1 MTAVMRIN
9 RRLSQTFIRLTK
21 DDEKKK
27 AAFSRGIQVEQGD
40 KTSLYDRMG
49 YWDSSYKASK
59 GEEIIIF
66 NFNLMLLIPFL
77 LLLNPYLNLLRFFVY
92 Y

>member
-9 RRLSQTFIRLTK
+9 RRLSQTFIRLAK
-21 DDEKKK
+21 DDEKK

-49 YWDSSYKASK
+49 YWDSSYK
-59 GEEIIIF
+59 E
-66 NFNLMLLIPFL
+66 
-77 LLLNPYLNLLRFFVY
+77 
-92 Y
+92 